1 MASQQIHHIDQENVQ
16 HAKASTRL
24 ALRKENA
31 QPKKVLSVVN
41 ANANIQKL
49 APQQQLKKV
58 KFTENIFV
66 WFTST
71 D

>member
-1 MASQQIHHIDQENVQ
+1 MASNQMDQENQHLSYPVQ
-16 HAKASTRL
+16 RFGP
-24 ALRKENA
+24 RKENGL
-31 QPKKVLSVVN
+31 PKKVLSVVN
-41 ANANIQKL
+41 ANANIPKL